1 MSRIYLKYVRNV
13 LKLYRYN
20 FGISRIV
27 KGLNMGFRLEL
38 KIDRE
43 NEEAIYFQIYKQ
55 IRDLILNGAI
65 SDDSKLPSIRELSN
79 VLDVNTITVI
89 NAYKMLE
96 KDKLVYKKE
105 GSGTFVVPRGK
116 ELLIGD
122 EPLYFEPGEVDSGW
136 SYDEDVI
143 DFTSSAPHPELFP
156 VEDFRKVMNEVL
168 EEDGARA
175 FMYQTSMGYSPL
187 RNTLQRYSE
196 SYGIKSNTE
205 DIYVVS
211 GAQQGIDIVA
221 KALVKSGDYVFVE
234 SPTYSGA
241 VAAFKSRGARLVEV
255 PLLTDG
261 PGVKELEKLVR
272 LFKPV
277 LFYAMPNF
285 NNPTG
290 CTYSERKKNYLL
302 LLARKH
308 GFRVLED
315 DYAGDLN
322 YSTSQLLPL
331 KAYDKDNRVI
341 YLKSFSKIFMPGL
354 RLAYLIVP
362 QDIGGKT
369 ADAKIASDIS
379 TSGLMQRVLCKYIE
393 KGILEKHTKY
403 LKKELAVRYL
413 EMVRA
418 VRKCIRGASLNEPK
432 GGLNLWISIPKG
444 ISSVKLYERCL
455 DKKVIISPGTFYY
468 KDERGLGFIRISF
481 AGVDIDKIWKGVSII
496 GIEVEKMRT

>member
-1 MSRIYLKYVRNV
+1 
-13 LKLYRYN
+13 
-20 FGISRIV
+20 
-27 KGLNMGFRLEL
+27 MGFRLEL

-43 NEEAIYFQIYKQ
+43 SEEAIYFQVYRQ

-65 SDDSKLPSIRELSN
+65 SDDSKLPSIRELSRI
-79 VLDVNTITVI
+79 LDVNTLTVI

-96 KDKLVYKKE
+96 KDKLIYKKE
-105 GSGTFVVPRGK
+105 GSGTFVIPRGK

-122 EPLYFEPGEVDSGW
+122 EPLYFEPGEIDSEW
-136 SYDEDVI
+136 NYDEDVI

-156 VEDFRKVMNEVL
+156 VEDFKKVMNEVL

-175 FMYQTSMGYSPL
+175 FMYQTSMGYPPL
-187 RNTLQRYSE
+187 RNTLLCYSE
-196 SYGIKSNTE
+196 RHGIKSNLE

-221 KALVKSGDYVFVE
+221 KALVKNGDYVFVE
-234 SPTYSGA
+234 SPTYGGA
-241 VAAFKSRGARLVEV
+241 LAAFKSRGAILVEV
-255 PLLTDG
+255 PLMEDG
-261 PGVKELEKLVR
+261 PGIKELEKLVN

-290 CTYSERKKNYLL
+290 CTYSERKKKYLL

-322 YSTSQLLPL
+322 FSTSPLLPL

-362 QDIGGKT
+362 QEIGGKT
-369 ADAKIASDIS
+369 ANAKIASDIS
-379 TSGLMQRVLCKYIE
+379 TSGLMQRVLCRYIE

-418 VRKCIRGASLNEPK
+418 VKKCIRGASLNEPK
-432 GGLNLWISIPKG
+432 GGLNLWVSIPKG
-444 ISSVKLYERCL
+444 VSSVKLYERCL

-468 KDERGLGFIRISF
+468 KDERGLGYIRISF
-481 AGVDIDKIWKGVSII
+481 AGVNINEIWEGVSII
-496 GIEVEKMRT
+496 GTEIEKMRA

>member
-1 MSRIYLKYVRNV
+1 MA
-13 LKLYRYN
+13 
-20 FGISRIV
+20 FE
-27 KGLNMGFRLEL
+27 LEL
-38 KIDRE
+38 RIDRK

-65 SDDSKLPSIRELSN
+65 CSNSKLPSIRALSRD
-79 VLDVNTITVI
+79 LDVNTLTVI

-105 GSGTFVVPRGK
+105 GSGTFVVPKG
-116 ELLIGD
+116 EEFLFGD
-122 EPLYFEPGEVDSGW
+122 EPLYFEPGELDSEW
-136 SYDEDVI
+136 SIDKDSI
-143 DFTSSAPHPELFP
+143 DFTSSAPDPKLFP
-156 VEDFRKVMNEVL
+156 IEDFRKVMNEVL

-175 FMYQTSMGYSPL
+175 FMYQTSTGYFPL
-187 RNTLQRYSE
+187 RNTLQQYSKN
-196 SYGIKSNTE
+196 YGIESHIE

-211 GAQQGIDIVA
+211 GAQQGIDIIA

-241 VAAFKSRGARLVEV
+241 IAAFKSRGAKLVEV

-261 PGVKELEKLVR
+261 PGIKELERLVK

-285 NNPTG
+285 HNPTG
-290 CTYSERKKNYLL
+290 CTYSERKKKYML

-308 GFRVLED
+308 DFRILED

-322 YSTSQLLPL
+322 YSTAKLLTL
-331 KAYDKDNRVI
+331 KAYDGDNRVI

-362 QDIGGKT
+362 PDTGGRT

-393 KGILEKHTKY
+393 KGILLKHTEY
-403 LKKELAVRYL
+403 LKKELAIRYL

-418 VRKCIRGASLNEPK
+418 VKKCMRGASLNEPK
-432 GGLNLWISIPKG
+432 GGLNLWIRLPEG
-444 ISSVKLYERCL
+444 IASAKLYDRCL
-455 DKKVIISPGTFYY
+455 KKKVIISPGTFYY
-468 KDERGLGFIRISF
+468 KDKRGLSHIRISF
-481 AGVDIDKIWKGVSII
+481 AGVDIDKIWEGVSII
-496 GIEVEKMRT
+496 GLEMEKMRV